1 MPVLVLEQ
9 GDDLSVDSKAS
20 TFHIPSLEL
29 LETLGIAE
37 EMHAQGL
44 KAPVFQQRDRKGG
57 LLAELDL
64 GLLADET
71 AYPWRLQLE
80 QSKLTRIIRPL
91 LLEHPHAQIRYGA
104 HVDTAEDLG
113 DHAAVNLAGGERLE
127 CDWLIG
133 CDGANSMVRQSLG
146 FGFEGVTFPERFLVM
161 STTYDFRAAF
171 PGLAYVSYI
180 TDPDEWMVLLK
191 TPDHWRVL
199 MPVSPD
205 EPDDAAVLPER
216 FQERL
221 QGVLRDGGAPVEEVP
236 VIQHSLYRVN
246 QRVASNFSQNRVL
259 IAGDSAHMNNPL
271 GGMGMNSGI
280 HDAWSAVDAILA
292 VRAGADA
299 AAASADLRQGAR
311 RGLPHVRA
319 GRDHQELPRHAGA
332 GPRGPRRAQRPA
344 GRADGRPRGHQGV
357 PAPRL
362 DAHLRPRRDRP
373 RPGRARRALTGADGG
388 AAALTRSYE
397 CLPGAQAAGR
407 HA

>member
-1 MPVLVLEQ
+1 MAERQPVIVAGGGPVGMVAALRLAQAGVPVLVLEQ

-91 LLEHPHAQIRYGA
+91 LLEHPHAQLRYGA

-205 EPDDAAVLPER
+205 EPDDAAVRPSASR
-216 FQERL
+216 SGCRACCATA
-221 QGVLRDGGAPVEEVP
+221 APR
-236 VIQHSLYRVN
+236 SR
-246 QRVASNFSQNRVL
+246 RCRSSSTRSTGSTSGWRATSARTACC

-299 AAASADLRQGAR
+299 AAASAIYGKARAEVCHTYVQAETTKNFRDMQEQDREARAARNAQLVALMGDPEATKAYLRR
-311 RGLPHVRA
+311 VSMLTS
-319 GRDHQELPRHAGA
+319 GRDAIARVQAEL
-332 GPRGPRRAQRPA
+332 
-344 GRADGRPRGHQGV
+344 
-357 PAPRL
+357 
-362 DAHLRPRRDRP
+362 
-373 RPGRARRALTGADGG
+373 
-388 AAALTRSYE
+388 AAL
-397 CLPGAQAAGR
+397 
-407 HA
+407 